1 MTQVER
7 LIRNLCE
14 ERRLGIT
21 EGEREAINRVPLQVP
36 WKKLPAHVRVAIQE
50 YRRLEARQDVMKRR
64 VTQAGYLAYNMRVGK
79 PLAVLGRDQKVAT
92 MREKYTARRV
102 AIQKLR
108 TDATI
113 ASLGKSAVEAQ
124 GILTQLQKALAAV

>member
-14 ERRLGIT
+14 ERRLGVV
-21 EGEREAINRVPLQVP
+21 EGEREALKTLPESVVWSKLPPRIREAVRLYRFHEKKQAHMRQRVAGAGFQTHNMFIG
-36 WKKLPAHVRVAIQE
+36 KKL
-50 YRRLEARQDVMKRR
+50 D
-64 VTQAGYLAYNMRVGK
+64 LA
-79 PLAVLGRDQKVAT
+79 GRDVRSAAIRK
-92 MREKYTARRV
+92 RYEARRV

-113 ASLGKSAVEAQ
+113 ASLGKSAVAAQ
-124 GILTQLQKALAAV
+124 GILTQLQKDLAAI

>member
-21 EGEREAINRVPLQVP
+21 EGEREAIRKVPESTP
-36 WKKLPAHVRVAIQE
+36 WKDLPATIRKAVTE
-50 YRRLEARQDVMKRR
+50 YRWLEKRQQELTSRILK
-64 VTQAGYLAYNMRVGK
+64 AGFQSYNPHVGK
-79 PLAVLGRDQKVAT
+79 ALTLTNHSERQAAVRKRFDT
-92 MREKYTARRV
+92 RRQ

-113 ASLGKSAVEAQ
+113 ASLGKTAVEAQ
-124 GILTQLQKALAAV
+124 GILTQLQKDLAAV

>member
-14 ERRLGIT
+14 ERRLGIL
-21 EGEREAINRVPLQVP
+21 EGERTAIKQVP
-36 WKKLPAHVRVAIQE
+36 ESTPWKDLPKQVQGAIRE
-50 YRRLEARQDVMKRR
+50 YRFIEKRQKEMQDRVKR
-64 VTQAGYLAYNMRVGK
+64 AGYQSYNMYVGK
-79 PLAVLGRDQKVAT
+79 ALQLTGRDGKIVTLRA
-92 MREKYTARRV
+92 KYDTRRT

-124 GILTQLQKALAAV
+124 GILTQLQKDLAAV

>member
-14 ERRLGIT
+14 ERRLGIL
-21 EGEREAINRVPLQVP
+21 EVERTAIKQVP
-36 WKKLPAHVRVAIQE
+36 ESTPWKDLPKPVQAAIRE
-50 YRRLEARQDVMKRR
+50 YRFNEKRQKKMQDRVKR
-64 VTQAGYLAYNMRVGK
+64 AGYQSYDMYVGK
-79 PLAVLGRDQKVAT
+79 ALQLAGRDGKIVTLRA
-92 MREKYTARRV
+92 KYDARRQV
-102 AIQKLR
+102 IQKLR

-124 GILTQLQKALAAV
+124 GILTQLQKDLAAV